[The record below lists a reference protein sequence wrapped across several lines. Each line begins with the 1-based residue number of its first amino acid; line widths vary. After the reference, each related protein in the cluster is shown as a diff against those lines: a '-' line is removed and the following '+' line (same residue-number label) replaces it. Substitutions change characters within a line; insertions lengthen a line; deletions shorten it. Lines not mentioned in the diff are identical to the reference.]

1 MLPEAPS
8 FIIDNVNEEESNDEM
23 SFTKSWEVPSG
34 QYIAQVN
41 SVNPTPMRDGSDHP
55 YHMINLNILE
65 GQFEGTWLP
74 EMIYAAPDANDPSY
88 NDNWEIKHKS
98 SRRRVRMLA
107 QACGLNQVNT
117 LDDFAGSI
125 VIVEWDVQPSKK
137 DPSKSFGHWKS
148 IRPYNAGAQ
157 SSAQRGNQTIQ
168 PQAAATA
175 PPQQPAQQPV
185 GAEVWS

>member
-1 MLPEAPS
+1 MLAQSPS
-8 FIIDNVNEEESNDEM
+8 FVIDNVNEEESNDEM

-41 SVNPTPMRDGSDHP
+41 SVHPTPMRDNSDHP

-74 EMIYAAPDANDPSY
+74 EMIYPEPDANDPSY

-117 LDDFAGSI
+117 LDDFAGKI

-137 DPSKSFGHWKS
+137 DPSRSYGHWKS
-148 IRPYNAGAQ
+148 IRPYSAGAQ
-157 SSAQRGNQTIQ
+157 PSAQ

-175 PPQQPAQQPV
+175 PQRPAQQPV

>member
-8 FIIDNVNEEESNDEM
+8 FIIDDVNEEESNDEM

-41 SVNPTPMRDGSDHP
+41 SVNPTPLRDGSDHP

-74 EMIYAAPDANDPSY
+74 EMIYPEPDANDPSY

-117 LDDFAGSI
+117 LDDFAGKI

-137 DPSKSFGHWKS
+137 DPSRSYGHWKS
-148 IRPYNAGAQ
+148 IRPYA
-157 SSAQRGNQTIQ
+157 RPHEQ
-168 PQAAATA
+168 PQGRTQQVAATA
-175 PPQQPAQQPV
+175 APQAPPVPGQQPV